1 MVCRRRAAEPDVVVP
16 ITAVAVNDCAADK
29 SASDDRINT
38 GCVKG
43 RVSMKQSK
51 GVRMGVFRKV
61 QLFGLAAMLLLTIGL
76 VSACKVP
83 EPDNSSSLPPSIDN
97 GVEVV
102 YFHRAQRCSG
112 CIYAQNMTEY
122 TLNTYFAD
130 ELQSKKIVFVAVNLQ
145 DANNSA
151 IVQKFGAYT
160 SSLFL
165 NDVKGGVDNISEVKD
180 IWFVLSDDEAFVDVV
195 KTAIEEC
202 LAD

>member
-1 MVCRRRAAEPDVVVP
+1 MGMFSKFRL
-16 ITAVAVNDCAADK
+16 VA
-29 SASDDRINT
+29 
-38 GCVKG
+38 
-43 RVSMKQSK
+43 
-51 GVRMGVFRKV
+51 
-61 QLFGLAAMLLLTIGL
+61 LACMLLFTIGL

-83 EPDNSSSLPPSIDN
+83 SSGTNGQSTVTPTVTPSAQDV
-97 GVEVV
+97 VEVV

-112 CIYAQNMTEY
+112 CIHAQDTTEY

-130 ELQSKKIVFVAVNLQ
+130 ELENGEIVFMALNLQ

-151 IVQKFGAYT
+151 MVQKFGAYT

-165 NDVKGGVDNISEVKD
+165 NDVEGGVDD
-180 IWFVLSDDEAFVDVV
+180 IEELTDVWFVLWDDEEFVDVL

>member
-1 MVCRRRAAEPDVVVP
+1 
-16 ITAVAVNDCAADK
+16 
-29 SASDDRINT
+29 
-38 GCVKG
+38 
-43 RVSMKQSK
+43 
-51 GVRMGVFRKV
+51 MGMFRKV
-61 QLFGLAAMLLLTIGL
+61 QLFGLAAVLLLTIGL

-83 EPDNSSSLPPSIDN
+83 EPDDSSSLPPSVDD

-112 CIYAQNMTEY
+112 CIHAQDMTEY

-130 ELQSKKIVFVAVNLQ
+130 ELQSGEIVFTALNLQ

-151 IVQKFGAYT
+151 MVQKFGAYT

-165 NDVKGGVDNISEVKD
+165 NDVEGGADSIEELTD
-180 IWFVLSDDEAFVDVV
+180 IWFVLWDEEGFVDVV

>member
-1 MVCRRRAAEPDVVVP
+1 
-16 ITAVAVNDCAADK
+16 
-29 SASDDRINT
+29 
-38 GCVKG
+38 
-43 RVSMKQSK
+43 
-51 GVRMGVFRKV
+51 MGIFRKV

-83 EPDNSSSLPPSIDN
+83 EPDNSSSLPPSINN

-130 ELQSKKIVFVAVNLQ
+130 ELQSGKIVFVVLNLQ
-145 DANNSA
+145 DTNNSA
-151 IVQKFGAYT
+151 MVQKFGAYT

-165 NDVKGGVDNISEVKD
+165 NDVKGSVDNISEVTD
-180 IWFVLSDDEAFVDVV
+180 IWLVLGKDDKFIDIV
-195 KTAIEEC
+195 KSAIEER

>member
-1 MVCRRRAAEPDVVVP
+1 
-16 ITAVAVNDCAADK
+16 
-29 SASDDRINT
+29 
-38 GCVKG
+38 
-43 RVSMKQSK
+43 
-51 GVRMGVFRKV
+51 MGMFRKV
-61 QLFGLAAMLLLTIGL
+61 QLFALAAMLLLTIGL

-83 EPDNSSSLPPSIDN
+83 EPEDSSSLHPSIDN

-112 CIYAQNMTEY
+112 CIHAQDMTEY

-130 ELQSKKIVFVAVNLQ
+130 ELESGEIVFMALNLQ

-151 IVQKFGAYT
+151 MVQKFGAYT

-165 NDVKGGVDNISEVKD
+165 NDVEGGADSIEELTD
-180 IWFVLSDDEAFVDVV
+180 IWFVLWDEEGFVDVV

>member
-1 MVCRRRAAEPDVVVP
+1 M
-16 ITAVAVNDCAADK
+16 
-29 SASDDRINT
+29 
-38 GCVKG
+38 
-43 RVSMKQSK
+43 
-51 GVRMGVFRKV
+51 RMFRKV
-61 QLFGLAAMLLLTIGL
+61 QLFGLAAMLLLTICL

-83 EPDNSSSLPPSIDN
+83 EPDNSSGLPPSIDN

-112 CIYAQNMTEY
+112 CIHAQDMTEY

-130 ELQSKKIVFVAVNLQ
+130 ELENGEIVFIAVNLQ
-145 DANNSA
+145 NSA
-151 IVQKFGAYT
+151 NADMVQKFGAYT

-165 NDVKGGVDNISEVKD
+165 NDVEGGADSIEELTDV
-180 IWFVLSDDEAFVDVV
+180 WFVLWDEEGFVDVV

>member
-1 MVCRRRAAEPDVVVP
+1 MSR
-16 ITAVAVNDCAADK
+16 
-29 SASDDRINT
+29 
-38 GCVKG
+38 
-43 RVSMKQSK
+43 
-51 GVRMGVFRKV
+51 FRKV
-61 QLFGLAAMLLLTIGL
+61 QLLGLAAMLLLTIGL

-83 EPDNSSSLPPSIDN
+83 APDNSSSLPPSINN

>member
-1 MVCRRRAAEPDVVVP
+1 
-16 ITAVAVNDCAADK
+16 
-29 SASDDRINT
+29 
-38 GCVKG
+38 
-43 RVSMKQSK
+43 
-51 GVRMGVFRKV
+51 MGILRKV
-61 QLFGLAAMLLLTIGL
+61 QLLGLAAVLLLTIGL

-112 CIYAQNMTEY
+112 CIHAQDMTEY

-130 ELQSKKIVFVAVNLQ
+130 ELENGEIVFMAINLQ
-145 DANNSA
+145 DASNSA
-151 IVQKFGAYT
+151 MVQKFGAYT

-165 NDVKGGVDNISEVKD
+165 NDVEGGADNISEVKN
-180 IWFVLSDDEAFVDVV
+180 IRLMGDEEVVDTIR
-195 KTAIEEC
+195 TAIEEC

>member
-1 MVCRRRAAEPDVVVP
+1 MV
-16 ITAVAVNDCAADK
+16 
-29 SASDDRINT
+29 
-38 GCVKG
+38 
-43 RVSMKQSK
+43 
-51 GVRMGVFRKV
+51 RKV
-61 QLFGLAAMLLLTIGL
+61 QLFGLAAMLLLTMGL

-83 EPDNSSSLPPSIDN
+83 EPEESSSLHPSIDN

-112 CIYAQNMTEY
+112 CIHAQDMTEY

-130 ELQSKKIVFVAVNLQ
+130 KLENGEIVFVALNLQ

-151 IVQKFGAYT
+151 MVQKFGAYT

-165 NDVKGGVDNISEVKD
+165 NDVEGGADNISEVTD
-180 IWFVLSDDEAFVDVV
+180 IWFVLWDDEEFVDTV
-195 KTAIEEC
+195 KTAIEER